1 MDSGYEVRLSK
12 VTSTSVLRIETVFS
26 AKAAIFSMNLNED
39 SSNYRFNILLRD
51 EIFRRLPNLDIL
63 KTETDTLVSNR
74 HSAILT
80 VLQEALHKAHQLIL
94 QDLPT
99 ESEAAPRSECSH
111 SQELPSAADPSE
123 ELSEEQVFGEGAY
136 RLCTQDEASSKLFLA
151 TICKFSED
159 QLQRLAKCLIPW
171 LSTLLPNKHSVPI
184 VKFAVC
190 RVPELRQACE
200 DLCLKLIYKDA
211 LSPSTREILKRLLQS
226 KRYSYQV
233 LKLSISKLGHLKHS
247 SKELIGVI
255 KDATQ
260 NINEHISFQLINPL
274 LFNILSK
281 SNEVETIQ
289 LLNLVVDKAC
299 VTDLVAIGDMVAPNI
314 LILID
319 HPIGYQTVT
328 KLIRSKHQGTLSTF
342 EDICKESPVH
352 LFVKKTRKIVFH
364 AYLSLEDT
372 QRQTSTLLSIFFA
385 VRRTRS
391 DLRYLLK
398 KEISVCLLIAL
409 LCKLGMRIQS
419 HLADLRLRV
428 QSICQADPE
437 ISSNTF
443 SSQLLSCLSKLLKQS
458 RTLNDQVPAPYA
470 TEHQVQTYE

>member
-1 MDSGYEVRLSK
+1 M
-12 VTSTSVLRIETVFS
+12 T
-26 AKAAIFSMNLNED
+26 AK
-39 SSNYRFNILLRD
+39 NI
-51 EIFRRLPNLDIL
+51 
-63 KTETDTLVSNR
+63 
-74 HSAILT
+74 
-80 VLQEALHKAHQLIL
+80 
-94 QDLPT
+94 
-99 ESEAAPRSECSH
+99 
-111 SQELPSAADPSE
+111 
-123 ELSEEQVFGEGAY
+123 
-136 RLCTQDEASSKLFLA
+136 
-151 TICKFSED
+151 
-159 QLQRLAKCLIPW
+159 
-171 LSTLLPNKHSVPI
+171 
-184 VKFAVC
+184 
-190 RVPELRQACE
+190 
-200 DLCLKLIYKDA
+200 
-211 LSPSTREILKRLLQS
+211 
-226 KRYSYQV
+226 
-233 LKLSISKLGHLKHS
+233 
-247 SKELIGVI
+247 
-255 KDATQ
+255 
-260 NINEHISFQLINPL
+260 
-274 LFNILSK
+274 
-281 SNEVETIQ
+281 
-289 LLNLVVDKAC
+289 
-299 VTDLVAIGDMVAPNI
+299 
-314 LILID
+314 
-319 HPIGYQTVT
+319 
-328 KLIRSKHQGTLSTF
+328 F